1 MIRKRALITL
11 GSMIVYADFFRATVS
26 NRRPMKTARWAANRD
41 QPQVFFVALLSELA
55 LTLVLVLGNVPGMM
69 HSIYIT
75 WSIIAAFNK

>member
-1 MIRKRALITL
+1 
-11 GSMIVYADFFRATVS
+11 
-26 NRRPMKTARWAANRD
+26 MKTARWAANRD